1 MRISDWSSDVCS
13 SDLTRRQAAAERES
27 NAAAQQ
33 LRASI
38 DPVFAAQQRYNQVMQ
53 QATTLLMQNKLQTG
67 EWKSIQ
73 AQAKAQMDVNV
84 RSKTGRE
91 SGKVRVVRYGKILV
105 GDVRLK
111 KKKEI

>member
-67 EWKSIQ
+67 EWTRIQ

-84 RSKTGRE
+84 RSMGRMN
-91 SGKVRVVRYGKILV
+91 SVYVQIG
-105 GDVRLK
+105 
-111 KKKEI
+111 